1 MSDIG
6 ESTRALVSRIL
17 EADGK
22 ASRSLRMG
30 AFSNSGLEEPLDV
43 LVNKIAT
50 DASAITDDDINAAK
64 RSGLNEDQLF
74 EMMVCAAIGQA
85 TRQYDSAVK
94 ALEAAVKG

>member
-6 ESTRALVSRIL
+6 ESRRALVSRVL

-30 AFSNSGLEEPLDV
+30 AFSNCGLAEPLGV